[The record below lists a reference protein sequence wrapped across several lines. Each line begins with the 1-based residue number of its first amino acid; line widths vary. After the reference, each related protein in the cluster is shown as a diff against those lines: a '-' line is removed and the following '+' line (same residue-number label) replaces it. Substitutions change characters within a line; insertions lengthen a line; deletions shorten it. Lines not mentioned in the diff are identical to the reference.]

1 MLMMMGTP
9 SGNEVKAPDVAT
21 VFIEDQEGGAAMIE
35 YLPPGLEN
43 ISNTC
48 YMNATIQCLGASK
61 ELRSALVKSPLPL
74 NQSPCLATH
83 LTVSVD
89 QESRVRRGR
98 YTPEPS
104 AYGAGLTAELAKL
117 YEQISSTGDTQQPMA
132 FWSKLRADFPQFN
145 EQVRPGAFAQQDA
158 DDCWGSVVNSMTQAL
173 VRSSCCPLR
182 QRETERDRERQRE
195 MRLNPS
201 PYSVEGLVGGS
212 ACVNCS
218 AGFVGSWR
226 AGPRVTLLG

>member
-89 QESRVRRGR
+89 KETCPSGQVQTRAERLRRRPDSRVGQ
-98 YTPEPS
+98 
-104 AYGAGLTAELAKL
+104 A
-117 YEQISSTGDTQQPMA
+117 
-132 FWSKLRADFPQFN
+132 LRADQLH
-145 EQVRPGAFAQQDA
+145 
-158 DDCWGSVVNSMTQAL
+158 W
-173 VRSSCCPLR
+173 
-182 QRETERDRERQRE
+182 
-195 MRLNPS
+195 
-201 PYSVEGLVGGS
+201 
-212 ACVNCS
+212 
-218 AGFVGSWR
+218 
-226 AGPRVTLLG
+226 